1 MSETDSFINEV
12 AEEVR
17 RDRLYGYAR
26 RFGWIPLLAV
36 LTLVGGAAYN
46 EYSNARTSA
55 AAQARGD
62 AILAALEADDSA
74 VRQAALESIGDARN
88 AAPIVAMLIAA
99 EAEDAGNRAAALS
112 ALNSVI
118 ADEAAHSTYRDLAK
132 LKHIMLTSRD
142 TDPEERIAELQKL
155 ATPGAPFR
163 ALAEEQIAFAEIESG
178 NPAAAAARLGA
189 LMQDTE
195 ATQRLRLRA
204 RQLIVAL
211 GQDEDPA

>member
-118 ADEAAHSTYRDLAK
+118 ADEAAHPPYRDLAQ

-178 NPAAAAARLGA
+178 DSAAAAARLRA

-195 ATQRLRLRA
+195 ASQRLRLRA

-211 GQDEDPA
+211 EQDEDPA